1 MVFSTP
7 IFLYGFLPLMLV
19 VYYLLPRPARNGW
32 LVAGSYFFYG
42 WGNPLYIFLLLFSTL
57 LDFVCARFIP
67 DAGTRVRRLLLGAS
81 LLGNL
86 GLLAFFKYS
95 GFLARA
101 AHDLAGIP
109 GSETLAWLG
118 ALVLPLGISFYTLQ
132 SLSYTIDVYRGETR
146 PSRCFVDFA
155 AYVALFPQLV
165 AGPIVRYSQLA
176 PDLQNRRE
184 SRRQFADGMGIFIIG
199 LAKKLLLA
207 NPCGALADQAFGAA
221 GVDVLSAWV
230 GLFAYSFQIYFDFSG
245 YSEMAI
251 GLGMMFGFTL
261 PENFRAPYRSTSLR
275 DFWRRWHITLGSWVR
290 DYLYLPLGGSRAGGW
305 RTAVN
310 LILVMVLVGLWHGA
324 AWQFLIWGG
333 LHGLLLT
340 AERLA
345 RSLGLGRQL
354 PIVLRAGLTFLLVSL
369 AWVVFRADSPT
380 EAWHYYAALLGG
392 ADPGGP
398 AWWTR
403 QLTLTWESLAL
414 LLLAALVTWGG
425 QPPSR
430 FIAGASRGKW
440 ALLTILLWICLIAM
454 GAQSG
459 NPFLYY
465 FF

>member
-1 MVFSTP
+1 VVFSTP
-7 IFLYGFLPLMLV
+7 IFLYGFLPLMLA

-42 WGNPLYIFLLLFSTL
+42 WGNPLYILLLLFSTL
-57 LDFVCARFIP
+57 LDFVCALSMP
-67 DAGTRVRRLLLGAS
+67 GAGRRTRRILLLSS

-109 GSETLAWLG
+109 GSETLTWLG
-118 ALVLPLGISFYTLQ
+118 AIALPLGISFYTLQ
-132 SLSYTIDVYRGETR
+132 SLSYTMDVYRDEIHPTR
-146 PSRCFVDFA
+146 RFVDFA
-155 AYVALFPQLV
+155 AYVAFFPQLV

-176 PDLQNRRE
+176 ADLRNRRE
-184 SRRQFADGMGIFIIG
+184 SRRQFADGMGVFIIG

-207 NPCGALADQAFGAA
+207 NPCGVLADQAFGAA
-221 GVDVLSAWV
+221 GLDVPSAWI

-261 PENFRAPYRSTSLR
+261 PANFHAPYRATSLR

-290 DYLYLPLGGSRAGGW
+290 DYLYFPLGGSRAGRW
-305 RTAVN
+305 RTAAN

-333 LHGLLLT
+333 LHGLLL
-340 AERLA
+340 AVERLA
-345 RSLGLGRQL
+345 RPLGLGRHL
-354 PIVLRAGLTFLLVSL
+354 PTVLRAALTFLVVTLT
-369 AWVVFRADSPT
+369 WVVFRADSPV
-380 EAWHYYAALLGG
+380 EAWHYYAALVGG
-392 ADPGGP
+392 LDPGGP

-403 QLTLTWESLAL
+403 QLVMNWESFAL

-425 QPPSR
+425 HSR
-430 FIAGASRGKW
+430 TRFVTGASRGKW
-440 ALLTILLWICLIAM
+440 VLLTILLWICLVAM